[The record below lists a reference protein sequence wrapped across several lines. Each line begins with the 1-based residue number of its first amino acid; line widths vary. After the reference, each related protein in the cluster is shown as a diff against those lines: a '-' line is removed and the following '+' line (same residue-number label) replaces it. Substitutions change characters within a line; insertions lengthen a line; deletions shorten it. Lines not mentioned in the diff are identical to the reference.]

1 MNTEVSPLFFQAH
14 LRRHIQVHNRTEN
27 YNPRERKLRNLIVK
41 DEGSQEEDET
51 SPSPT
56 PPTEKG
62 TPEGLA
68 PVSGPSVPLPVFGP
82 GLSVSGTVPGT
93 SDILRVVIQPLVE
106 EVVSS
111 QGQMVVG
118 FNQAVVGHGPGQLE
132 VGLTQSQGVVGQGQ
146 VEVGLHH
153 GQVGFPQVGVGQ
165 GHGQVEVLSSQGL
178 GVVGHGF
185 IVTDVM
191 DQTLLVAGDFPIP
204 ETTMDLKE
212 HTGGSSC

>member
-1 MNTEVSPLFFQAH
+1 MQ
-14 LRRHIQVHNRTEN
+14 
-27 YNPRERKLRNLIVK
+27 
-41 DEGSQEEDET
+41 DET
-51 SPSPT
+51 SPSQI
-56 PPTEKG
+56 PPTEE
-62 TPEGLA
+62 TPEGPA
-68 PVSGPSVPLPVFGP
+68 PVSGPSVPVSVPVSGPIPGP
-82 GLSVSGTVPGT
+82 GTVLGA
-93 SDILRVVIQPLVE
+93 SDILRVVIQPLTE